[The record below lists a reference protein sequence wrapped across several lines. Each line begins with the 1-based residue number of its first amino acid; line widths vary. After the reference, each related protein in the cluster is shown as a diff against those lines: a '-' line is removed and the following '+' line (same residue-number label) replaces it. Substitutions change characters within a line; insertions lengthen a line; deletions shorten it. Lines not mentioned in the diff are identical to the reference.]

1 MKTVVNLFHPQL
13 EQSRVNRAWGE
24 RLASDPS
31 ITVRRL
37 YELYPD
43 GKINVALEQAVLEA
57 HERIVFQHPLRWY
70 SVPPLMKQW
79 LDDVLTYGW
88 AYGSTGKAL
97 HGKDWLSCISTGGP
111 ADSYQAG
118 AYNHYAMSDILKP
131 LQQTANLIGMTY
143 LPPFIFHSADS
154 ASPAQIQD
162 SVDAMRA
169 HVLDARLNP
178 QLKLA
183 ALLAEIDADAAVV

>member
-1 MKTVVNLFHPQL
+1 MNTVVNLFHPHL

-24 RLASDPS
+24 RLASESS

-57 HERIVFQHPLRWY
+57 HDRIVFQHPLRWY

-97 HGKDWLSCISTGGP
+97 HGKEWLSCISTGGP

-118 AYNHYAMSDILKP
+118 AYNHYAMSEILKP

-143 LPPFIFHSADS
+143 LPPFILHGADS
-154 ASPAQIQD
+154 ASPAQIQG
-162 SVDAMRA
+162 SAETMLA

-183 ALLAEIDADAAVV
+183 ALLAEIDAETSAA

>member
-97 HGKDWLSCISTGGP
+97 HGKEWLSCISTGGP

-118 AYNHYAMSDILKP
+118 AYNHYAMSEILKP

-162 SVDAMRA
+162 SVEAMLA

>member
-97 HGKDWLSCISTGGP
+97 HGKEWLSCISTGGP

-118 AYNHYAMSDILKP
+118 AYNHYAMSEILKP

>member
-13 EQSRVNRAWGE
+13 EQSRVNRAWSE

-97 HGKDWLSCISTGGP
+97 HGKEWLSCISTGGP

-118 AYNHYAMSDILKP
+118 AYNHYAMSEILKP

>member
-43 GKINVALEQAVLEA
+43 GKINVALEQAVMEA

-97 HGKDWLSCISTGGP
+97 HGK
-111 ADSYQAG
+111 
-118 AYNHYAMSDILKP
+118 
-131 LQQTANLIGMTY
+131 
-143 LPPFIFHSADS
+143 
-154 ASPAQIQD
+154 
-162 SVDAMRA
+162 
-169 HVLDARLNP
+169 
-178 QLKLA
+178 
-183 ALLAEIDADAAVV
+183 E